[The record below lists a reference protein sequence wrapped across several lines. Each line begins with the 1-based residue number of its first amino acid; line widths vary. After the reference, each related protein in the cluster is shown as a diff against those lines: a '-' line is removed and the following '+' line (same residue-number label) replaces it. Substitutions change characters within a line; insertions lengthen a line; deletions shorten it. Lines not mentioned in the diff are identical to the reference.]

1 VQEVAEVLSRRNG
14 AVLGAAT
21 ILKADSYPSL
31 RSRALPQW
39 VPGAPNLRQAGGGA
53 PVFGVGIPSA
63 AGAAAALDAL
73 RAAGSHSMVWH
84 NLREEPVL
92 YINGAPYVLRE
103 AAGAYR
109 NMQEY
114 SGIDGGRLEALE
126 ARLKAEAKE
135 KPA

>member
-1 VQEVAEVLSRRNG
+1 MLARRDG
-14 AVLGAAT
+14 AVLSAAT

-31 RSRALPQW
+31 RSRAVPQW
-39 VPGAPNLRQAGGGA
+39 LSGAPNLRQAGGGA

-73 RAAGSHSMVWH
+73 RAAGSRCTVWH

-92 YINGAPYVLRE
+92 YLNGAPYVLRE

-109 NMQEY
+109 NMQ
-114 SGIDGGRLEALE
+114 
-126 ARLKAEAKE
+126 AR
-135 KPA
+135 PASL